1 MADKT
6 KPKSVLAWA
15 VMDCDTNLPW
25 PELVTK
31 FENKAERWRELGNEV
46 LRVRITVVRE
56 RKKKAKATKRRAKR

>member
-25 PELVTK
+25 PELVTE

-56 RKKKAKATKRRAKR
+56 RKRKATKRRAKR